1 VKFRRRRSLLPRL
14 PRRIADEESEP
25 LKGQVWTR
33 SEKALQEPDVH
44 WVRKAIAVAVA
55 ALEVGL
61 LGWLWFG
68 PAMAIRTVNVYGAQ
82 HLTAAQVAAVAG
94 LDQGVSV
101 FTVDGDQD
109 SRKLLGMTWIRQAS
123 VQPDLSGTVTVT
135 ISEWQPVAAYHAGA
149 STNLFMLS
157 NEAVVLGPTSS
168 TAGLV
173 TVQGPAGDDPKVGQR
188 PLDPQLLIALVNIQR
203 GLPGL
208 IGQQVGSFIF
218 DSCGNLT
225 LISKRGWK
233 AYFGRV
239 LTPEEFE
246 SLAVKVAALKAIA
259 GKGHVN
265 YNSSDLMYV
274 NVMNPAEPAVGY
286 RSLVPVPPSPSPGA
300 KPSPL
305 PSPSPSPAPLCK

>member
-14 PRRIADEESEP
+14 PRRVSEEDAEP

-33 SEKALQEPDVH
+33 SEKALREPDVH
-44 WVRKAIAVAVA
+44 WLRKAIAVTVA
-55 ALEVGL
+55 AAEVGL

-68 PAMAIRTVNVYGAQ
+68 PAMAIKTVQVYGAQ
-82 HLTAAQVAAVAG
+82 HLTAAQVAAIAG
-94 LDQGVSV
+94 LDQGASV

-109 SRKLLGMTWIRQAS
+109 SRKLLGQTWVRQAL

-135 ISEWQPVAAYHAGA
+135 ISEWQPVAAYHAGV
-149 STNLFMLS
+149 SPNLFMLS

-173 TVQGPAGDDPKVGQR
+173 FVQGPAGNDPKVGER
-188 PLDPQLLIALVNIQR
+188 PLDPQLLTALVNIQR

-208 IGQQVGSFIF
+208 IGQQVASFIF

-233 AYFGRV
+233 VYFGRV
-239 LTPEEFE
+239 LTPEEFDT
-246 SLAVKVAALKAIA
+246 LAVKVAALKAIA
-259 GKGHVN
+259 GHGHVN

-286 RSLVPVPPSPSPGA
+286 RSALPVPPSPSPGA
-300 KPSPL
+300 KPSP
-305 PSPSPSPAPLCK
+305 SPSPSPAVLCR